1 MNAKKLFIS
10 GLCLVSIFSS
20 SLLSVSADVKKG
32 TIWQTAEYVN
42 IPPNG
47 GTKVNLAQGTKKTT
61 SSNTASMKASYGA
74 WLTPY
79 ARFITSGKA
88 DRSPAVGV
96 TGSVAHPKLYTTVDN
111 GDTLYTKMSTSVLD
125 PGYIEVSLKFA
136 ADHID

>member
-1 MNAKKLFIS
+1 MKTKKWLIS
-10 GLCLVSIFSS
+10 RLCLVSIFSS
-20 SLLSVSADVKKG
+20 SMISVIADVKNG
-32 TIWQTAEYVN
+32 TNWQTAEYVN

-47 GTKVNLAQGTKKTT
+47 GTKYNLTQGTKKTT

-79 ARFITSGKA
+79 ARFITSKKA

-96 TGSVAHPKLYTTVDN
+96 TSSVAHPKLYTTVDN
-111 GDTLYTKMSTSVLD
+111 GDTLYTKMSTSNLD

>member
-1 MNAKKLFIS
+1 MNAKKLLIS
-10 GLCLVSIFSS
+10 GLCLVSI
-20 SLLSVSADVKKG
+20 LSAGMLSANASVKNG
-32 TIWQTAEYVN
+32 TSWQTAEYVN
-42 IPPNG
+42 IPPYG
-47 GTKVNLAQGTKKTT
+47 GTKYNLSQGTKKTT

-96 TGSVAHPKLYTTVDN
+96 TSSVAHPKLYTTVET
-111 GDTLYTKMSTSVLD
+111 GDTLYTKMSTSNLD
-125 PGYIEVSLKFA
+125 PGYIEVTLKFA